1 LVPFGFIEK
10 RGNKGSP
17 MKIAV
22 NEPIILASSSPRRE
36 TLLRSIGISA
46 RIIPSDA
53 EESYDP
59 SHSPSN
65 IVCALAMRKAHS
77 VAQMQMAVHGAGII
91 IGADT
96 IVVLAGQVLGKP
108 KSRAHAIEM
117 LSLLQGKKHEVYTG
131 VAIVDAR
138 TGITRSDYSKTIV
151 RMKPCSQD
159 KVERYVDTG
168 EPMDKAGAYAIQG
181 LGAMLID
188 GIEGCY
194 FNVVGLP
201 LSLLSDMLEEF
212 GIQTI

>member
-1 LVPFGFIEK
+1 MVPFGCIEE
-10 RGNKGSP
+10 RGNKGFS
-17 MKIAV
+17 MKNAV

-36 TLLRSIGISA
+36 MLLRSIGIEP

-53 EESYDP
+53 DESYDP

-65 IVCALAMRKAHS
+65 IVCALALRKARS
-77 VAQMQMAVHGAGII
+77 VAQEQMAVHETGII
-91 IGADT
+91 VGADT

-117 LSLLQGKKHEVYTG
+117 LSMLQGKQHEVYTG

-138 TGITRSDYSKTIV
+138 SGITRSDYSKTFV

-168 EPMDKAGAYAIQG
+168 EPLDKAGAYAIQG

-188 GIEGCY
+188 CIEGCY